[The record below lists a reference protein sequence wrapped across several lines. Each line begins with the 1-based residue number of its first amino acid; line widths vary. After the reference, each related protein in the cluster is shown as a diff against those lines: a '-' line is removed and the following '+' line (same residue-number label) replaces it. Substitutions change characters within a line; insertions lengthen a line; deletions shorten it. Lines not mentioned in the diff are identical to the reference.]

1 LERAFEYWRKSDKTI
16 PDRIAKGVSEQRAAA
31 E

>member
-1 LERAFEYWRKSDKTI
+1 VPSKYWRKSDKTI
-16 PDRIAKGVSEQRAAA
+16 PDRIAKGVTEQRAAA